1 MTWTRAVVLACLAVV
16 VSSSA
21 AWAQPTGCVPVV
33 PPLADGTFEAGEPW
47 PAWTT
52 QTSTNFGTPICE
64 VLNCG
69 TGGGAAPPFAG
80 TNWAF
85 FGGISAA
92 ETSSIGQTVT
102 IPNGLFLFLRFQMRI
117 GAVSSPF
124 TDTLAVRVDA
134 TTVATFTEPATPEA
148 AYSTRYINVTAF
160 ANNGPH
166 AISFLYTHPGAPTS
180 VAAFAVDDIE
190 LLTCAT
196 PVDLMEF
203 KVE

>member
-16 VSSSA
+16 VTASG
-21 AWAQPTGCVPVV
+21 AWAQPTGCTPVSPGV
-33 PPLADGTFEAGEPW
+33 VDGTFEAGEPW

-64 VLNCG
+64 IHACG

-80 TNWAF
+80 SNWAF
-85 FGGISAA
+85 FGGVSAA
-92 ETSSIGQTVT
+92 ENATIGQTVT

-124 TDTLAVRVDA
+124 TDTLVVNVDA
-134 TTVATFTEPATPEA
+134 TPVATFTEPATPEA
-148 AYSTRYINVTAF
+148 AYSARYVNVTAF

-166 AISFLYTHPGAPTS
+166 AITFAYTHPGAPSS
-180 VAAFAVDDIE
+180 VADFAVDDVE

-196 PVDLMEF
+196 PVELMDF
-203 KVE
+203 KVQ